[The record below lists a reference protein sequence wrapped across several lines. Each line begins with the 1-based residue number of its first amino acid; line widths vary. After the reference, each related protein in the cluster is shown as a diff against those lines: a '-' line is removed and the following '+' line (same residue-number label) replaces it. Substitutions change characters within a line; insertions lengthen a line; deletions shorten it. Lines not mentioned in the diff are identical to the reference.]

1 MKVTVSLITYN
12 HAAFIRQAI
21 DSVLMQQ
28 TDFDFE
34 LLIGEDASTD
44 GTRETVAEYAA
55 KFPEKIRVI
64 YNRREDVIHYQ
75 GRPTGQFNFLNNILN
90 SAGEYV
96 ALLEGDDYWT
106 DPHKLQ
112 KQASFLDQHPECSA
126 CFNPSKMTFEN
137 GDADAVT
144 DRRMAKYFYTTE
156 DILRAGFFIP
166 TCSYFFR
173 NRLFAEFPKWIF
185 TLPMGDMPLH
195 ILLSQHGLLGCID
208 EVMSVYRIHAGG
220 YASGGSKQSKWSSEQ
235 LRNNIKML
243 VIFYETM
250 GKILDKKYLPI
261 IRDKLSM
268 LNYDAAWSYQRD
280 GNLSMIRHHLR
291 EAAHSALR
299 NSQTPTSDILKAYF
313 IAYGL
318 YFDKVF
324 RCWRRVFPPRN
335 IVSIMHRQ

>member
-1 MKVTVSLITYN
+1 MKVSVSLTTYN
-12 HAAFIRQAI
+12 HAPYIRQAI
-21 DSVLMQQ
+21 ESALMQQ
-28 TDFDFE
+28 TDFNFE
-34 LLIGEDASTD
+34 ILIGEDDSND
-44 GTRETVAEYAA
+44 GTRNIVKEYAT
-55 KFPEKIRVI
+55 KYPDKIRLFLHD
-64 YNRREDVIHYQ
+64 RKDVLYIN
-75 GRPTGQFNFLNNILN
+75 GRPTGRRNFVNNLQNARGQYI
-90 SAGEYV
+90 
-96 ALLEGDDYWT
+96 ALLEGDDYWIS
-106 DPHKLQ
+106 PKKLQ
-112 KQASFLDQHPECSA
+112 KQADFLDRHPECSA
-126 CFNPSKMTFEN
+126 CFSPAKLIFEN
-137 GDADAVT
+137 GDADGLSKRTV
-144 DRRMAKYFYTTE
+144 AKDFYTTE

-166 TCSYFFR
+166 TASYFFR
-173 NRLFAEFPKWIF
+173 SRLYSELPNWLF

-291 EAAHSALR
+291 RAAGAALV
-299 NSQTPTSDILKAYF
+299 NSQTPGRFILKAYL

-318 YFDKVF
+318 YLDSVY
-324 RCWRRVFPPRN
+324 RGCRRIFSRK
-335 IVSIMHRQ
+335 